1 VNPPE
6 GISRTVLSDEIGP
19 PWGQLLRRQ
28 QHLTIDAS
36 VTPSP
41 GRMIQMAHWPPICL
55 NRFPGFVLFPL
66 LLSNVLHPGVALAQE
81 TPSGAGFRLAD
92 FDITFA
98 TGAIEVDGLLDESAW
113 IDAARI
119 TLPYEWFP
127 GDNIPSP
134 VETEVFVTFDEENL
148 YLAFRAHDP
157 DPTSVRA
164 NLADRDTP
172 FQDDHVGFMIDPFN
186 DERRGFQFRINP
198 LGVQMDAI
206 FSENEGFEDFSWD
219 AIWDSDGRITEE
231 GYQVEVA
238 IPFKSLRFPRS
249 AEARTWGFMAFR
261 SLPREV
267 RHRMRSHPT
276 DRDRA
281 CLLCQMNK
289 MVGIEG
295 VDPGKNVE
303 LTPTLT
309 AVRTDTR
316 PGGSS
321 ESWESGDGEYEPGVT
336 GRWSVTPN
344 LVFNGTVNPDF
355 SQIEADVAQLDVNN
369 RFALFYP
376 ERRPFFLEGADFFL
390 TPLNVIFTRTVA
402 DPEAGAKLT
411 GKEGANAVGF
421 FLTRDRVNNLIFP
434 ANQGSVPHSLS
445 DDVTAGVLRYR
456 RDVGAGSTVGG
467 LMTVREGEGY
477 HNRVYGADAFVRL
490 SATNTLQAQYLR
502 SDTEYPSFIVTNF
515 DQKEGAFGGEAFHL
529 RFMHR
534 SREWMVT
541 ANLEQL
547 GADFRAD
554 AGFMPRVDTRSGQ
567 AMVQKTWWAPQ
578 PGQWYSFMNAGILA
592 SRTEDLDGTLTDERV
607 QLVGGYSGPMQSN
620 VNVALAMRK
629 ELHAGTLFENLG
641 AAFIGFEIRPSGMAT
656 VGFGSELSKTIDYGA
671 GQEGTQITA
680 GPRAELKLGRHLN
693 LNLQHSYRRLE
704 RDGDQAFTAN
714 LSQLRAVYNFNVR
727 TFFRAIIQYQNIRR
741 DPEKYLPS
749 INRETSSLFTQFLFS
764 YKVNPQTVLFLG
776 YSDNAE
782 GMLTSDFARTD
793 LTRNQKTFFLKLGYA
808 WRP

>member
-1 VNPPE
+1 
-6 GISRTVLSDEIGP
+6 
-19 PWGQLLRRQ
+19 
-28 QHLTIDAS
+28 
-36 VTPSP
+36 
-41 GRMIQMAHWPPICL
+41 MAHRPSFRL
-55 NRFPGFVLFPL
+55 NRFAGFVLFPL
-66 LLSNVLHPGVALAQE
+66 LFSYVLSPGTALAQE
-81 TPSGAGFRLAD
+81 LPAGAGLRLAE
-92 FDITFA
+92 FEITRA

-113 IDAARI
+113 IDATRI

-134 VETEVFVTFDEENL
+134 VETEVFVTFDQENL
-148 YLAFRAHDP
+148 YLAFRAYDP

-186 DERRGFQFRINP
+186 DERRGFQFRINS

-206 FSENEGFEDFSWD
+206 FSENEGYEDFSWD

-303 LTPTLT
+303 VAPTLT

-316 PGGSS
+316 PDGSS
-321 ESWESGDGEYEPGVT
+321 ESWESGDGEYEAGVT
-336 GRWSVTPN
+336 ARWSVTPN

-355 SQIEADVAQLDVNN
+355 SQVEADVAQLDVNN

-402 DPEAGAKLT
+402 DPEAGAKIT

-421 FLTRDRVNNLIFP
+421 FLTQDRVNNLIFP
-434 ANQGSVPHSLS
+434 GNQGSTSTSLS

-467 LMTVREGEGY
+467 LMTVREAEGY
-477 HNRVYGADAFVRL
+477 HNRVYGADAFLRL
-490 SATNTLQAQYLR
+490 SATITIQAQYLR
-502 SDTEYPSFIVTNF
+502 SDTEYPSSVATQYG
-515 DQKEGAFGGEAFHL
+515 QKEGAFGGDAYHL
-529 RFMHR
+529 QFMHR
-534 SREWMVT
+534 SRDWMVT

-554 AGFMPRVDTRSGQ
+554 AGFVPRVDTRGGQ

-578 PGQWYSFMNAGILA
+578 PGQWYSFLNAGILVG
-592 SRTEDLDGTLTDERV
+592 RTEDLDGNLTDERI
-607 QLVGGYSGPMQSN
+607 QLIGGYSGPMQSN
-620 VNVALAMRK
+620 VNVALAIRK
-629 ELHAGTLFENLG
+629 ELYAETIFENLG
-641 AAFIGFEIRPSGMAT
+641 AAFVGFEIRPSGIAT
-656 VGFGSELSKTIDYGA
+656 LGFGSELSETIDYLA

-680 GPRAELKLGRHLN
+680 GPQAELKLGRHLN
-693 LNLQHSYRRLE
+693 LDLQHSYRRLK
-704 RDGDQAFTAN
+704 RGGDWAFIAN
-714 LSQLRAVYNFNVR
+714 LSQIRAVYNFSVR
-727 TFFRAIIQYQNIRR
+727 TFFRAIVQYQNIERN
-741 DPEKYLPS
+741 PEMYEVDVA
-749 INRETSSLFTQFLFS
+749 REDKTLFTQLLFS

-776 YSDNAE
+776 YSDNAQ
-782 GMLTSDFARTD
+782 GMLTSGLVQTD
-793 LTRNQKTFFLKLGYA
+793 LTRNQRTFFLKLGYA